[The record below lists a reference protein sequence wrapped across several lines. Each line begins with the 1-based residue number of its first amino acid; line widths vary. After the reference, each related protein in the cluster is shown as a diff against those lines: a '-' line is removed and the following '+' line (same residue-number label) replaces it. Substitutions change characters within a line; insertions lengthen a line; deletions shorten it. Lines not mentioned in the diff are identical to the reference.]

1 MKDGNRIAKRMLR
14 LEPNNFFLVLTSMQK
29 RLLHSKPSSKKKMKK
44 EKNPFF
50 CPEEQLRCFSPSAK
64 KSSILSDLTNLKT
77 ELLLMKLKEESSW
90 LHKWNPDIFDKKHI
104 SVLTLGIGGGA
115 SGRTTAFYLSKP
127 SSNPGTNLIFSEN
140 EVNLFSPGVGLS
152 LKNVSYNEEYPL
164 SLFFPL
170 SYHHHLKN

>member
-14 LEPNNFFLVLTSMQK
+14 LEPNNFFFCWHQCRNASCIPNQVLRRK
-29 RLLHSKPSSKKKMKK
+29 WKKKKIH
-44 EKNPFF
+44 FF

-77 ELLLMKLKEESSW
+77 ELLLMKLKEESSG
-90 LHKWNPDIFDKKHI
+90 LHKWHPDIFDKKHI

-127 SSNPGTNLIFSEN
+127 SSNPGTDLIFWRMKSIY
-140 EVNLFSPGVGLS
+140 SRW
-152 LKNVSYNEEYPL
+152 VSGFL
-164 SLFFPL
+164 
-170 SYHHHLKN
+170 